1 MNGPKNNL
9 RKLRD
14 THKMSGVQVAEAA
27 NITPQ
32 YYYELERGD
41 KRLNED
47 LIRRF
52 ADIFGCTTDHILSR
66 TDDPHPPDPD
76 IKDSPLAF
84 MGNTN
89 GINLEELEGVF
100 IQGALHA
107 VACKA
112 VAFMDQDIGE
122 FARGGIFN
130 HLLKAGTLIRSARQG
145 LVFVGF

>member
-1 MNGPKNNL
+1 MSGPKNNL
-9 RKLRD
+9 KKLRD

-76 IKDSPLAF
+76 IKDAPLAF
-84 MGNTN
+84 YGNTN
-89 GINLEELEGVF
+89 GINLEELEKV
-100 IQGALHA
+100 INRAVKQALDERE
-107 VACKA
+107 KSK
-112 VAFMDQDIGE
+112 E
-122 FARGGIFN
+122 
-130 HLLKAGTLIRSARQG
+130 KE
-145 LVFVGF
+145 

>member
-1 MNGPKNNL
+1 MSGPKNNL

-14 THKMSGVQVAEAA
+14 THKLSGVQVAEAA

-84 MGNTN
+84 YGNTEGLDLDKLKEIISEAVGEALDEREKKKKN
-89 GINLEELEGVF
+89 G
-100 IQGALHA
+100 
-107 VACKA
+107 
-112 VAFMDQDIGE
+112 
-122 FARGGIFN
+122 
-130 HLLKAGTLIRSARQG
+130 
-145 LVFVGF
+145 

>member
-1 MNGPKNNL
+1 MSGPKNNL
-9 RKLRD
+9 KKLRD

-66 TDDPHPPDPD
+66 TDIRNHPPDPD

-84 MGNTN
+84 MGNTE
-89 GINLEELEGVF
+89 GLDVDKLEKIINRAVK
-100 IQGALHA
+100 QALDERERE
-107 VACKA
+107 KK
-112 VAFMDQDIGE
+112 E
-122 FARGGIFN
+122 
-130 HLLKAGTLIRSARQG
+130 
-145 LVFVGF
+145 